1 MHDRRAIR
9 EQRAAG
15 GTIRGIARDV
25 GASRNAVRRAL
36 APGAR
41 ERYHRRSSTEEVELA
56 VRDVL
61 ADHPRL
67 TVEEIGV
74 LIDWPRSRRTLSTL
88 VARLRPEYL
97 DRDRITSG
105 AMAAAALAVG
115 SMHAAPLAAG
125 TMRVGTTLGGGES

>member
-1 MHDRRAIR
+1 MIR
-9 EQRAAG
+9 EQRSAG

-61 ADHPRL
+61 ADHPLL

-74 LIDWPRSRRTLSTL
+74 LISWPRSRRTLSTL

-97 DRDRITSG
+97 DRDRIASG
-105 AMAAAALAVG
+105 AMAAAALAIG
-115 SMHAAPLAAG
+115 SMRAAPLAAG
-125 TMRVGTTLGGGES
+125 MMRVGTTLGGGES